1 MVKKLT
7 PITAYLHEPLR
18 AARSASDETDAL
30 IKTQGNQNV
39 GTIQPI
45 ASIQPEEGLAEVIQ
59 QAVDEEAATMPIQI
73 ENTELIQEPHT
84 RQREANELQESN
96 TDNQN
101 FRLMS
106 EKVDQVQGI
115 PDSDIDDPKHI
126 SIARD
131 VGLWTELSHEEV
143 SYWLERGPSRVQHS
157 CGPFSN
163 SKRMYITQSR
173 FCTKALF
180 YSTKSN
186 GETYNREWLVYS
198 PSKGRVFLL
207 CL

>member
-84 RQREANELQESN
+84 RQR
-96 TDNQN
+96 
-101 FRLMS
+101 
-106 EKVDQVQGI
+106 G
-115 PDSDIDDPKHI
+115 
-126 SIARD
+126 
-131 VGLWTELSHEEV
+131 
-143 SYWLERGPSRVQHS
+143 
-157 CGPFSN
+157 
-163 SKRMYITQSR
+163 
-173 FCTKALF
+173 
-180 YSTKSN
+180 
-186 GETYNREWLVYS
+186 
-198 PSKGRVFLL
+198 
-207 CL
+207 